1 MFRKKSTSG
10 VIMTLKL
17 GDIAPDFVAMSS
29 EGLINMHDYIG
40 EKWCVFFA
48 HPKDFTPVCTTELGY
63 MARMKHEFTVRNTK
77 LLGISIDN
85 VENHKRWNID
95 IADVMG
101 VEINFP
107 MIGDPDLDVSTLY
120 ALIHPNDQETSDVR
134 TAQQNFTARS
144 LFIIG
149 PDKKIKFIVV
159 YPMSTGRHFD
169 EVLRVLDSLQLT
181 AKHGVSTPAHWEVGG
196 DVIIPQSLS
205 NDDAKTKFPKGFKT
219 IKPYLRY
226 TPTP

>member
-1 MFRKKSTSG
+1 MG
-10 VIMTLKL
+10 LQL
-17 GDIAPDFVAMSS
+17 GDVAPDFVAMSS
-29 EGLINMHDYIG
+29 DGLIRLHEYIG
-40 EKWCVFFA
+40 DQWCVFFA

-63 MARMKHEFTVRNTK
+63 MARMKHEFTMRNTK
-77 LLGISIDN
+77 LLGISIDS
-85 VENHKRWNID
+85 VENHERWKHD

-101 VEINFP
+101 VDVNFP
-107 MIGDPDLDVSTLY
+107 MIGDPDLKVSTLY
-120 ALIHPNDQETSDVR
+120 GLIHPNADDTSETR

-169 EVLRVLDSLQLT
+169 EVLRVIDSLQLT
-181 AKHGVSTPAHWEVGG
+181 ATHGVSTPAHWEVGG
-196 DVIIPQSLS
+196 DVLIPPAMTHE
-205 NDDAKTKFPKGFKT
+205 DAKAKFPKGFKVV
-219 IKPYLRY
+219 KPYFRT

>member
-1 MFRKKSTSG
+1 
-10 VIMTLKL
+10 MTLKL

-29 EGLINMHDYIG
+29 EGLINLHDYIG
-40 EKWCVFFA
+40 EKWCIFFA

-63 MARMKHEFTVRNTK
+63 MGRMKHEFTRRNTK
-77 LLGISIDN
+77 LLGISIDS
-85 VENHKRWNID
+85 VQNHKRWKDD
-95 IADVMG
+95 IFDVMG
-101 VEINFP
+101 ADVNFP
-107 MIGDPDLDVSTLY
+107 MIGDPDLKVSTLY
-120 ALIHPNDQETSDVR
+120 GLIHPNGDETAEDR

-181 AKHGVSTPAHWEVGG
+181 ASHGVSTPAHWEVGG
-196 DVIIPQSLS
+196 DVLIPPSLS
-205 NDDAKTKFPKGFKT
+205 QEEAKAKFPKGFKT
-219 IKPYLRY
+219 VKPYFRI

>member
-1 MFRKKSTSG
+1 
-10 VIMTLKL
+10 MTLKL

-29 EGLINMHDYIG
+29 EGLINLHDYIG
-40 EKWCVFFA
+40 EKWCIFFA

-63 MARMKHEFTVRNTK
+63 MGRMKHEFTRRNTK
-77 LLGISIDN
+77 LLGISIDS
-85 VENHKRWNID
+85 VQNHKRWKDD
-95 IADVMG
+95 IFDVMG
-101 VEINFP
+101 ADVNFP
-107 MIGDPDLDVSTLY
+107 MIGDPDLKVSTLY
-120 ALIHPNDQETSDVR
+120 GLIHPNGDETAEDR
-134 TAQQNFTARS
+134 TARQNFTARS

-181 AKHGVSTPAHWEVGG
+181 ASHGVSTPAHWEVGG
-196 DVIIPQSLS
+196 DVLIPPSLS
-205 NDDAKTKFPKGFKT
+205 QEEAKAKFPKGFKT
-219 IKPYLRY
+219 VKPYFRI

>member
-1 MFRKKSTSG
+1 
-10 VIMTLKL
+10 MTLKL
-17 GDIAPDFVAMSS
+17 GDVTPDFVAMSS
-29 EGLINMHDYIG
+29 DGLINLHDYIG

-63 MARMKHEFTVRNTK
+63 MGRMKHEFTRRNTK
-77 LLGISIDN
+77 LLGISIDT
-85 VENHKRWNID
+85 VQNHKRWKDD
-95 IADVMG
+95 IFDVMG
-101 VEINFP
+101 ADVNFP
-107 MIGDPDLDVSTLY
+107 MIGDPDLKVSTLY
-120 ALIHPNDQETSDVR
+120 GLIHPNADETSDDR

-181 AKHGVSTPAHWEVGG
+181 ASHGVSTPAHWEVGG
-196 DVIIPQSLS
+196 DVLIPPALS
-205 NDDAKTKFPKGFKT
+205 QEEAKAKFPKGFKT
-219 IKPYLRY
+219 MKPYFRI

>member
-1 MFRKKSTSG
+1 
-10 VIMTLKL
+10 MTLKL

-29 EGLINMHDYIG
+29 QGLINLHDYIG
-40 EKWCVFFA
+40 DNWCVFFA

-63 MARMKHEFTVRNTK
+63 MARMKHEFTTRNTK
-77 LLGISIDN
+77 LLGISID
-85 VENHKRWNID
+85 D
-95 IADVMG
+95 IMG

-107 MIGDPDLDVSTLY
+107 MIGDPDLKVSTLY
-120 ALIHPNDQETSDVR
+120 SLIHPNDHETADDR

-181 AKHGVSTPAHWEVGG
+181 SKHGVSTPAHWEQGG
-196 DVIIPQSLS
+196 DVLIPPTLS
-205 NDDAKTKFPKGFKT
+205 QEDAKTKFPKGFKT
-219 IKPYLRY
+219 LKPYFRV